1 MYHRCCIA
9 AAACESCGYRDALF
23 YIYYDRASAAF
34 RVFFCHESRGPVGQ
48 VAFVCRQEV
57 SVRGKA
63 DRDRGFVVLQIRL
76 VRLVAVLRIRP
87 VLRLPSGGAVS
98 VIGGVVSILRIPAHH
113 DVVAQKDLLHHHFDL
128 VKTVFEGPQHI
139 QGKIDFCICSE
150 LHFFQCHRLLS
161 ISLRHCRQQPA

>member
-23 YIYYDRASAAF
+23 YIDYDRASAAF
-34 RVFFCHESRGPVGQ
+34 RVFFRHESRGSVGQ

-63 DRDRGFVVLQIRL
+63 DRDRVSVVLQIRL
-76 VRLVAVLRIRP
+76 ACLVAVLRIRP
-87 VLRLPSGGAVS
+87 ALRRAAGGVLPVVGGAVR
-98 VIGGVVSILRIPAHH
+98 IMRIPAHH

-128 VKTVFEGPQHI
+128 VKTVFEDPQHI